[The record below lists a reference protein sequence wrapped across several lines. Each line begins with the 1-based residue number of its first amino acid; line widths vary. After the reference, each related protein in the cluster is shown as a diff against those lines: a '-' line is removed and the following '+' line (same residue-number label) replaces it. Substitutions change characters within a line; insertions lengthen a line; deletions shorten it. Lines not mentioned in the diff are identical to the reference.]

1 MIFVRE
7 FLPEISNENAVPN
20 FVTNSCPKNKQKH
33 PCTRMHTVLVRF
45 LENSAFP
52 L

>member
-20 FVTNSCPKNKQKH
+20 FVTNSCPKKQTKTYLH
-33 PCTRMHTVLVRF
+33 KLAHKR
-45 LENSAFP
+45 S
-52 L
+52 

>member
-20 FVTNSCPKNKQKH
+20 SVPQKTAKNTLAQGCTQGELIFVRIRLFFCK
-33 PCTRMHTVLVRF
+33 
-45 LENSAFP
+45 
-52 L
+52 

>member
-33 PCTRMHTVLVRF
+33 PCTRMHTGGVDFCENTAF
-45 LENSAFP
+45 L

>member
-20 FVTNSCPKNKQKH
+20 SVPQKTAKNTLAQA
-33 PCTRMHTVLVRF
+33 CTQEKLIFGRIRF
-45 LENSAFP
+45 FFYN
-52 L
+52 